1 MTIVSK
7 ADWVATIPHTKRL
20 RYSGSNISNV
30 IGPVCLP
37 PFEQLWSLPC
47 SIKYQV
53 RGPALGQT
61 LQCSGSLHRRIRS
74 NPCYTNLHIP
84 SHRATTV

>member
-7 ADWVATIPHTKRL
+7 KDFVATIPHCKRL

-30 IGPVCLP
+30 FGPAMLP

-47 SIKYQV
+47 SVKYQV
-53 RGPALGQT
+53 RELALNHQSDETYGAMAWQ
-61 LQCSGSLHRRIRS
+61 
-74 NPCYTNLHIP
+74 
-84 SHRATTV
+84 